1 MEYPQNNIW
10 GPHLWTILHSV
21 AERIGSKSLKHLPGE
36 EKRIW
41 AGLLA
46 SLRYSLPCPQCKKH
60 YLEYYSS
67 NPIQS
72 INEIRL
78 WLYNLHSQINSRNEK
93 TNITIDQISEIY
105 SKPFHFTYHY
115 AFIIEQM
122 KRALRHKWSSRNDIQ
137 CTFRFLIELKCFY
150 DLF

>member
-10 GPHLWTILHSV
+10 GPHLWTILHSI
-21 AERIGSKSLKHLPGE
+21 AERIGSKSLKRLPGE
-36 EKRIW
+36 ETRIW

-67 NPIQS
+67 NPIHS
-72 INEIRL
+72 IHEIRL

-93 TNITIDQISEIY
+93 SDITIDQISEIY
-105 SKPFHFTYHY
+105 SKPFNFTYHY
-115 AFIIEQM
+115 SFIIEQM
-122 KRALRHKWSSRNDIQ
+122 KRALRHKWSNHKDIQ
-137 CTFRFLIELKCFY
+137 CTSRFLFELKCFY

>member
-21 AERIGSKSLKHLPGE
+21 AERIGSKSLKRLPGE
-36 EKRIW
+36 ETRIW

-93 TNITIDQISEIY
+93 SDITIDQISEIY

-115 AFIIEQM
+115 SFIIEQM
-122 KRALRHKWSSRNDIQ
+122 KRALRHRWSSRNDIQ
-137 CTFRFLIELKCFY
+137 CTSRFLIELKCFY